1 MLLAASCAKEEVNDG
16 LVGEKELIT
25 VQLNPETK
33 TALGAEGTT
42 TWTSGDAVDVIVD
55 GNKVGTLSLVEGST
69 FSGELTTVGL
79 TGEAT
84 LKYPAGVA
92 AVPAEQEAVEGSFA
106 NGAALLEGTVDLDV
120 LRAGEGATLANK
132 TALLQFSVAVAGD
145 VVFTLGETT
154 YTVTGCEADKTYYA
168 CVAPVE
174 NVALSYTVG
183 MAPGANEK
191 TDFAP
196 AANKVYELGVL
207 ATLNKSEWAIVGSP
221 AKFGS
226 WAYGNSQY
234 YFYELEDFYVAKDVP
249 FAASDEFKFVKNGSD
264 WRNVSTLTQDT
275 WLSLTNSSTNLTL
288 AAGNYDIY
296 ILKNKDQVYVTVSGS
311 PLPEKP
317 AVVEAKANYLYLNPS
332 MWNVDGAR
340 FAAYFFDN
348 GEKWVSMTDPDG
360 DGIYEVEIQSG
371 YPSVIFCRMN
381 GGNTTNSWT
390 NKWNQSGNLEVP
402 TNGNNLFTPSAW
414 DNATTT
420 WTKVTEF

>member
-55 GNKVGTLSLVEGST
+55 GNNVGTLTLVEGST

-145 VVFTLGETT
+145 VTFTLGEAT
-154 YTVTGCEADKTYYA
+154 YTVTGCEAGPTYYA

-174 NVALSYTVG
+174 GKLSYTVG
-183 MAPGANEK
+183 IVLGANGKEN
-191 TDFAP
+191 FAP
-196 AANKVYELGVL
+196 EANKVYELGAL
-207 ATLNKSEWAIVGSP
+207 ALKDSMYGVVGSHNSWTDDLMYETTKDNFFVSYGVTFS
-221 AKFGS
+221 AASEFKIRKAGGWYDDYNFGS
-226 WAYGNSQY
+226 
-234 YFYELEDFYVAKDVP
+234 V
-249 FAASDEFKFVKNGSD
+249 GSTT
-264 WRNVSTLTQDT
+264 RA
-275 WLSLTNSSTNLTL
+275 TNSVVGVYTDGGSSNIKVN
-288 AAGNYDIY
+288 AGTYDIY
-296 ILKNKDQVYVTVSGS
+296 FDRLAGQVYIMEPGKSYTEAVQPTTSSYYSLAGSFTGGGWDDTVAMKYS
-311 PLPEKP
+311 
-317 AVVEAKANYLYLNPS
+317 
-332 MWNVDGAR
+332 
-340 FAAYFFDN
+340 
-348 GEKWVSMTDPDG
+348 G
-360 DGIYEVEIQSG
+360 DGI
-371 YPSVIFCRMN
+371 
-381 GGNTTNSWT
+381 WT
-390 NKWNQSGNLEVP
+390 NVQDFAVNNEFKVKNKGNWDASWGYDNVYPGQGLVSNS
-402 TNGNNLFTPSAW
+402 NGNAKLKASGTYIVGFYKTGNKITLV
-414 DNATTT
+414 
-420 WTKVTEF
+420 KK